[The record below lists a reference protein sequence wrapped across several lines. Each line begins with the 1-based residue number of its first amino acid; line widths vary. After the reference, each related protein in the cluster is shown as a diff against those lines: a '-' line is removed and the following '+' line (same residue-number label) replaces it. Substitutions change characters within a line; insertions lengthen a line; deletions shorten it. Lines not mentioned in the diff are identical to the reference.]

1 MSYLFICVFVIHTQH
16 FLLHF
21 INFALLP
28 QSAYVSFKL
37 LFLTGKLFSRKLH
50 YKIMQTHKFKHYSL
64 SEALENPSL
73 K

>member
-1 MSYLFICVFVIHTQH
+1 MSYLFSCVFVIHTQH

-37 LFLTGKLFSRKLH
+37 LFLTVKLFSRKLH
-50 YKIMQTHKFKHYSL
+50 
-64 SEALENPSL
+64 
-73 K
+73 